1 MSQLALTNNNNKSRL
16 IFGIMKIDV
25 IIWIHDLG
33 KNCNSY
39 CYLRILAIDERCR
52 IFLTAYLT
60 EIMNF
65 CNCRLCSCRCWQ
77 VGKITS
83 MLSLVVACFFW
94 EDTQRIV
101 LLSELTQVLA
111 SSSLQE
117 STGQSVSKYSSP

>member
-1 MSQLALTNNNNKSRL
+1 MSGDRMSQLALTNNNNKSRL

-65 CNCRLCSCRCWQ
+65 L
-77 VGKITS
+77 T
-83 MLSLVVACFFW
+83 VVFVAFNV
-94 EDTQRIV
+94 D
-101 LLSELTQVLA
+101 
-111 SSSLQE
+111 
-117 STGQSVSKYSSP
+117 K